1 MWLLLVIVG
10 MALDKE
16 SGSGAEARSV
26 YENQQEKD
34 TVKEYKIG
42 ETQTV
47 DGQWRLTVNS
57 VKETEDRNQFIEMRH
72 NKIRRKH
79 KRNTRGTAEKDM
91 SVTMRDGHM

>member
-1 MWLLLVIVG
+1 MWLLLVIAG

-16 SGSGAEARSV
+16 SGSDTESRPV
-26 YENQQEKD
+26 YENEQKKD

-57 VKETEDRNQFIEMRH
+57 VKETEDRNQFSEMRY
-72 NKIRRKH
+72 KKYEG
-79 KRNTRGTAEKDM
+79 KTKE
-91 SVTMRDGHM
+91 V

>member
-16 SGSGAEARSV
+16 SGSGAEAPSV

-42 ETQTV
+42 ET
-47 DGQWRLTVNS
+47 
-57 VKETEDRNQFIEMRH
+57 
-72 NKIRRKH
+72 
-79 KRNTRGTAEKDM
+79 
-91 SVTMRDGHM
+91 